1 VQPQGITYNL
11 DRLALYSVIGMGIV
25 AVCATAVAI
34 AAFWKD
40 KNASVK
46 NFTDIAKFGGA
57 LRLLTVGLVIIAAT
71 FLTLADKIKGEAV
84 VAIISG
90 VAGYVLGG
98 LQRDQ
103 DKTPKS
109 RSDGD

>member
-1 VQPQGITYNL
+1 
-11 DRLALYSVIGMGIV
+11 MGIV
-25 AVCATAVAI
+25 AVCATAVAMV
-34 AAFWKD
+34 AFWKD

-57 LRLLTVGLVIIAAT
+57 LNLLTVGLVIIAAT

-98 LQRDQ
+98 LQRDR

-109 RSDGD
+109 PSDGD